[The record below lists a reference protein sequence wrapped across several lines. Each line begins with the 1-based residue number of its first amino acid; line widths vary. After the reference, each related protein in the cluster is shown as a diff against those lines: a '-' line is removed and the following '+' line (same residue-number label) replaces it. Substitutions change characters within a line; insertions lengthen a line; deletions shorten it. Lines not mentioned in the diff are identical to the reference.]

1 MNYIRKRTNNRYNFI
16 DDPCPSTYVE
26 SNGRGLTAEMGSLGR
41 LLIVQGEYVRMPD
54 PRCGSPVRTDSRKLP
69 KAWRVS

>member
-1 MNYIRKRTNNRYNFI
+1 MNYIRKRTNNRCNFI

-41 LLIVQGEYVRMPD
+41 LLIVQREYVRMPD